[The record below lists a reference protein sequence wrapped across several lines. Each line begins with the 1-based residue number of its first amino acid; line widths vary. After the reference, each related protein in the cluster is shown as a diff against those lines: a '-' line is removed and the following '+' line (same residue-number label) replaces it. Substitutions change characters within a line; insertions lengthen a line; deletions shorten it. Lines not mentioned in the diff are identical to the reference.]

1 MKEFAN
7 LHCHTQLSDGSERP
21 ISFLKKA
28 ARYTRYCAITDH
40 NRLISSDEM
49 FLWSHAVPEV
59 TLVPGAEMS
68 ALYRPDSWSE
78 DIEVHILTLLYTPG
92 KTPHLDSIAQENQNN
107 NRREYVNS
115 ILNKLRTECGL
126 AEVGSYDDL
135 RAEFPNITHIG
146 RTTIAR
152 HLVNKQYVRNVEEAF
167 YLYFGDRGLQRA
179 FVKNPTNFAPMD
191 RVVQAA
197 LADGAVPV
205 LAHLFTYTKLTEQE
219 QEVLVRRF
227 REMAGDHPAGLE
239 VFYYRYYHDPA
250 LIKKL
255 QNLADRYNLLPS
267 CGSDFHDLQ
276 NDTLNPGFP
285 AEIYLN
291 LFSAHQ
297 NYYRTQ
303 R

>member
-7 LHCHTQLSDGSERP
+7 LHCHTQLSDGSESP

-59 TLVPGAEMS
+59 TLVPGA
-68 ALYRPDSWSE
+68 
-78 DIEVHILTLLYTPG
+78 
-92 KTPHLDSIAQENQNN
+92 
-107 NRREYVNS
+107 
-115 ILNKLRTECGL
+115 
-126 AEVGSYDDL
+126 
-135 RAEFPNITHIG
+135 
-146 RTTIAR
+146 
-152 HLVNKQYVRNVEEAF
+152 
-167 YLYFGDRGLQRA
+167 
-179 FVKNPTNFAPMD
+179 
-191 RVVQAA
+191 
-197 LADGAVPV
+197 
-205 LAHLFTYTKLTEQE
+205 
-219 QEVLVRRF
+219 
-227 REMAGDHPAGLE
+227 EMAGDHPAGLE